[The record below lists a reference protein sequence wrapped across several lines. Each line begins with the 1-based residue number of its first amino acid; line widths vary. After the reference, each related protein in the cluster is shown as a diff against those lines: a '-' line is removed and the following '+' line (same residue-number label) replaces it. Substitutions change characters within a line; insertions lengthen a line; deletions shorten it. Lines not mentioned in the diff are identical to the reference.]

1 MYTND
6 RHDVMA
12 FRYAEELQIE
22 AEPVPSCAWQ
32 SLVCAAVLLGLVGLV
47 A

>member
-22 AEPVPSCAWQ
+22 AEPVPSWTRTGPGQ
-32 SLVCAAVLLGLVGLV
+32 DGEVDQLP
-47 A
+47 